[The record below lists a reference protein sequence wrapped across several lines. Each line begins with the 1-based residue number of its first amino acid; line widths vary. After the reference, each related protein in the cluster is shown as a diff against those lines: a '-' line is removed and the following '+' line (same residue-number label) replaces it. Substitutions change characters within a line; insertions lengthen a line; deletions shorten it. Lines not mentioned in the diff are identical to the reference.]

1 MMSSSTLTDRS
12 AWDVKDEAVHAEL
25 IELMDLSDEDVAH
38 LTALVGEAE
47 AAAPDLS
54 SAFYERLMAHEN
66 TREYF
71 EGQDMDAR
79 HRMVED
85 WFVDLFRGSYDESY
99 VSERLHIGHVHV
111 KIGLPVRYPLAMLDV
126 VSEFGRE
133 VAGQS
138 ADPDA
143 ARRAFQKVLSVDIA
157 VFNQAYE
164 DNQLKHLA
172 ELVGGERL
180 ARRLLTGGM

>member
-1 MMSSSTLTDRS
+1 MTSTTSSDRS
-12 AWDVKDEAVHAEL
+12 AWNVKDDAVHAEL
-25 IELMDLSDEDVAH
+25 VDLMNLSDDDVAQ
-38 LTALVGEAE
+38 LTALVDDAE

-54 SAFYERLMAHEN
+54 DAFYERLMAHDN

-85 WFVDLFRGSYDESY
+85 WFVDLFRGSYDEDY
-99 VSERLHIGHVHV
+99 VNQRLHIGHVHV

-126 VSEFGRE
+126 VSEFGRK
-133 VAGQS
+133 VAQQS
-138 ADPDA
+138 AAPDA
-143 ARRAFQKVLSVDIA
+143 ARQAFQKVLSVDIA

-164 DNQLKHLA
+164 DNQLQHLA